1 MELPSHISKP
11 VIFVINIFLIE
22 HLFNHSL
29 IIYTNLN
36 IFKGYMTRPL
46 PSLNKFYKFKVIKIF
61 NSIKYLMP
69 SNVLTWS
76 PILYYRN
83 ILLAYEK
90 QLNWMKHLTSYIA
103 TFHHPLYVI
112 ATTIYV
118 FIQYFDSKA
127 NTVHFYPF

>member
-1 MELPSHISKP
+1 MELPPHISKP

-22 HLFNHSL
+22 HLFNHNL

-36 IFKGYMTRPL
+36 IFKWYMTRPL
-46 PSLNKFYKFKVIKIF
+46 PSLWINFTNLKWSKFLI
-61 NSIKYLMP
+61 P

-83 ILLAYEK
+83 NLMAYEN